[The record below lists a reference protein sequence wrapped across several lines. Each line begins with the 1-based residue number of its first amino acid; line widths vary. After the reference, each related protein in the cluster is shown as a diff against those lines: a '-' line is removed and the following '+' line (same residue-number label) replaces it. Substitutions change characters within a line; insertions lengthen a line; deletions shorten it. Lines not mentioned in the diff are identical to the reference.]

1 MGLAD
6 QTAAIT
12 HAQVGSNTAA
22 TATATVG
29 NAAATAAATI
39 IKIVF
44 EVYAAPAANIAAAT
58 SAAHTPVLDGT
69 TAAAAI
75 TPGIL
80 RARQSRAG

>member
-12 HAQVGSNTAA
+12 HALDGTTA
-22 TATATVG
+22 ATATVG

-44 EVYAAPAANIAAAT
+44 KVYAAPAANIAAAT

-80 RARQSRAG
+80 RARQSRSG

>member
-12 HAQVGSNTAA
+12 HALDGTTAA

-80 RARQSRAG
+80 RARQTRSG